1 MGGAA
6 DEAVADANVGAGT
19 TNGGTDGMAPAG
31 IGGTGR
37 PGNEPVAFTGR
48 PGPPGPA
55 RYPVRKR
62 RGHRRP

>member
-6 DEAVADANVGAGT
+6 DEAVEDANVGAGT
-19 TNGGTDGMAPAG
+19 TNGGADGTERAG

-48 PGPPGPA
+48 PGPSDPA
-55 RYPVRKR
+55 GYPVRKR